1 MKNFKSKF
9 FFIGILFALLFVN
22 YNYGIFVDNRGDFK
36 NFQVDSESLVIGSI
50 FRAKNNIKS
59 TYGLCHFYTNDCNLD
74 TYKTQLD
81 NSEYYKNINRHKN
94 VFVVSTNKYTENIY
108 KENNIVQFMNGDV
121 FRIINVNITRS
132 FIEVVLDNEKKLSV
146 EKHSPV
152 AAIKVYDPQGN
163 LLPSF
168 SIGTYIS
175 QVGLQGFVFSSILKN
190 FSEKEAI
197 QIVHAICSFFTA
209 LVLLLISIFIYKK
222 YNFLMSASF
231 YIVFLLSPWITSFA
245 RNAYWVEFTW
255 FMPVLMG
262 LLCSIYK
269 NRSANILC
277 IFSIFLCVFI
287 KCLCGYEYSSTI
299 MMTTASFLFF
309 DLCSAIVNKDTSE
322 LIRNI
327 KLLSG
332 VSLACLAGF
341 SIALCI
347 HAYLRGDGNI
357 MAGLVNI
364 YKQDVLRRLYGDPL
378 LMQNLTD
385 VKSLSASVG
394 TVLIRYFKF
403 YTSIICGLSRSA
415 FFILISLPIAIF
427 IYKAMY
433 KNLVFLDV
441 LMYLFFF
448 ISSISWFVIAKA
460 HSFIH
465 IHMNY
470 VLWYFG
476 FVQICIYIIAK
487 DRAVICKFLYYI
499 KSKILGYLR

>member
-1 MKNFKSKF
+1 
-9 FFIGILFALLFVN
+9 
-22 YNYGIFVDNRGDFK
+22 
-36 NFQVDSESLVIGSI
+36 
-50 FRAKNNIKS
+50 
-59 TYGLCHFYTNDCNLD
+59 
-74 TYKTQLD
+74 
-81 NSEYYKNINRHKN
+81 
-94 VFVVSTNKYTENIY
+94 
-108 KENNIVQFMNGDV
+108 
-121 FRIINVNITRS
+121 
-132 FIEVVLDNEKKLSV
+132 
-146 EKHSPV
+146 
-152 AAIKVYDPQGN
+152 
-163 LLPSF
+163 
-168 SIGTYIS
+168 
-175 QVGLQGFVFSSILKN
+175 
-190 FSEKEAI
+190 
-197 QIVHAICSFFTA
+197 
-209 LVLLLISIFIYKK
+209 
-222 YNFLMSASF
+222 
-231 YIVFLLSPWITSFA
+231 
-245 RNAYWVEFTW
+245 
-255 FMPVLMG
+255 
-262 LLCSIYK
+262 
-269 NRSANILC
+269 
-277 IFSIFLCVFI
+277 
-287 KCLCGYEYSSTI
+287 
-299 MMTTASFLFF
+299 
-309 DLCSAIVNKDTSE
+309 
-322 LIRNI
+322 
-327 KLLSG
+327 
-332 VSLACLAGF
+332 
-341 SIALCI
+341 
-347 HAYLRGDGNI
+347 

-403 YTSIICGLSRSA
+403 YTSIICGLSRST